1 MKQKIL
7 IITTRPVFPLDGGDK
22 VRIFNIS
29 EQLSKYF
36 EVDLIFIG
44 SENQKKIISEKK
56 IFNNIH
62 NVPLIKLNI
71 IYNFFKFL
79 MSQLPLQLSFF
90 YNKNFKRIINKE
102 ADKYDFILPH
112 LFRSSYSLDKKFDD
126 KVIFECCDSIGL
138 AASRITKYNS
148 LKKIFFKLDEKRIIK
163 FEKSLLLRYKKNVFI
178 NQEDVNFLNFG
189 SSNNTIVLNNGKYI
203 EDLEINYLDNYN
215 SNTLLFIGNMNTYPN
230 RQAVDFIFK
239 FLKFRKDFNLI
250 IAGTGA
256 DFYKNRTNVITLNSY
271 SNLGELNTYNIFAGV
286 APLFLGSGVQNK
298 ILDYLN
304 LSIPCLTTP
313 VGVSGINKNN
323 PLIIFK
329 DINDFDMQLKLLKE
343 SFNKYK
349 NLSERGVPFLK
360 KNHSWDLIGEH
371 YKNYILKNTC
381 KK

>member
-7 IITTRPVFPLDGGDK
+7 IITTRPVLPLDGGDK

-36 EVDLIFIG
+36 EIDLIFIG
-44 SENQKKIISEKK
+44 CENQKKIISEKK
-56 IFNNIH
+56 IFNNIY
-62 NVPLIKLNI
+62 NIPLKKLNI
-71 IYNFFKFL
+71 IYNLFKFL
-79 MSQLPLQLSFF
+79 MSRLPLQLSFF
-90 YNKNFKRIINKE
+90 YNKEFKRIINKE

-126 KVIFECCDSIGL
+126 RVIFECCDSIGL
-138 AASRITKYNS
+138 AASRISKFNS
-148 LKKIFFKLDEKRIIK
+148 FKKIFFKLDEKRIIK

-178 NQEDVNFLNFG
+178 NQEDVNFLNLG
-189 SSNNTIVLNNGKYI
+189 LSNNTIVLNNGKYI
-203 EDLEINYLDNYN
+203 EDLEINYLNNYK

-230 RQAVDFIFK
+230 RQAVEFVFK

-256 DFYKNRTNVITLNSY
+256 DYYKNRTNVTTLNSY
-271 SNLGELNTYNIFAGV
+271 SDLSQLNSYNIFAGV

-313 VGVSGINKNN
+313 VGESGIDKNN
-323 PLIIFK
+323 PLIVFK
-329 DINDFDMQLKLLKE
+329 DIDDFDIQLKLLKE

-349 NLSERGVPFLK
+349 DVSEKGVPFLK
-360 KNHSWDLIGEH
+360 KNHSWDVIGKF
-371 YKNYILKNTC
+371 YKNYIIN
-381 KK
+381 

>member
-1 MKQKIL
+1 MRQKIL
-7 IITTRPVFPLDGGDK
+7 IITTRPILPLDGGDK

-36 EVDLIFIG
+36 EIDLIFIG
-44 SENQKKIISEKK
+44 SNDQKKIMLEKK

-62 NVPLIKLNI
+62 NIPLKKINI
-71 IYNFFKFL
+71 ICNLFKFL
-79 MSQLPLQLSFF
+79 MSRLPLQLSFF
-90 YNKNFKRIINKE
+90 YNKQFKRLINKE

-138 AASRITKYNS
+138 AASRISEFNS
-148 LKKIFFKLDEKRIIK
+148 LKKIFFKLDERRIIK
-163 FEKSLLLRYKKNVFI
+163 FEKSILLRYKKNVFI
-178 NQEDVNFLNFG
+178 NQEDVDFLNLG
-189 SSNNTIVLNNGKYI
+189 LSNNIAVINNGKHI
-203 EDLEINYLDNYN
+203 EDLEINYLDNYK
-215 SNTLLFIGNMNTYPN
+215 SKTLLFIGNMNTYPN

-239 FLKFRKDFNLI
+239 FLKLKKDFNLI

-256 DFYKNRTNVITLNSY
+256 DYYKNRTNVTTLNSY
-271 SNLGELNTYNIFAGV
+271 LDLAQLNSYNIFAGI

-313 VGVSGINKNN
+313 VGSSGIDKNN

-329 DINDFDMQLKLLKE
+329 DIDDFDIQLQLLKA

-349 NLSERGVPFLK
+349 DVSEKGVPFLK
-360 KNHSWDLIGEH
+360 KNHSWDLIGKS
-371 YKNYILKNTC
+371 YKDYITN
-381 KK
+381 

>member
-7 IITTRPVFPLDGGDK
+7 IITTRPVLPLDGGDK

-29 EQLSKYF
+29 DQLSKYF
-36 EVDLIFIG
+36 EIDLIFIG
-44 SENQKKIISEKK
+44 SENQKKIILEKK

-62 NVPLIKLNI
+62 NIPLKKLNI
-71 IYNFFKFL
+71 IFNLFKFL
-79 MSQLPLQLSFF
+79 MSRLPLQLSFF
-90 YNKNFKRIINKE
+90 YNKEFKRIINKE
-102 ADKYDFILPH
+102 AYKYDFILPH

-126 KVIFECCDSIGL
+126 RVIFECCDSIGL
-138 AASRITKYNS
+138 AASRISKFNS

-178 NQEDVNFLNFG
+178 NQEDVSFLNSG
-189 SSNNTIVLNNGKYI
+189 LTNNTMILNNGKYI
-203 EDLEINYLDNYN
+203 EDLEINYLNNYK

-230 RQAVDFIFK
+230 RQAIEFVFK

-250 IAGTGA
+250 IAGTGSGY
-256 DFYKNRTNVITLNSY
+256 YKNRTNVVTLNSY
-271 SNLGELNTYNIFAGV
+271 SDLSQLNSYNIFAGV

-313 VGVSGINKNN
+313 VGESGIDKNN
-323 PLIIFK
+323 PLIVFK
-329 DINDFDMQLKLLKE
+329 DIDDFDMQIKLLKE

-349 NLSERGVPFLK
+349 DVSEKGVPFLQ
-360 KNHSWDLIGEH
+360 KNHSWDVIGKS
-371 YKNYILKNTC
+371 YKNYITK
-381 KK
+381 

>member
-7 IITTRPVFPLDGGDK
+7 IITTRPILPIDGGDK

-36 EVDLIFIG
+36 EIDLIFIG
-44 SENQKKIISEKK
+44 SDSYKKIILEKN
-56 IFNNIH
+56 IFNNIY
-62 NVPLIKLNI
+62 NIPLKKLNI
-71 IYNFFKFL
+71 ICNLFKFL
-79 MSQLPLQLSFF
+79 VSRLPLQLSFF
-90 YNKNFKRIINKE
+90 YNKKFKRLINKE

-112 LFRSSYSLDKKFDD
+112 LFRSSYSLDEKFDD

-138 AASRITKYNS
+138 AASRISEFNS

-163 FEKSLLLRYKKNVFI
+163 FEKSLLFRYKKNVFI
-178 NQEDVNFLNFG
+178 NQEDVNFLNLG
-189 SSNNTIVLNNGKYI
+189 LSNNTKVINNGKHI
-203 EDLEINYLDNYN
+203 EDLEINYLNNYK

-250 IAGTGA
+250 IAGTGS
-256 DFYKNRTNVITLNSY
+256 DYYKNRTNVITLNSY
-271 SNLGELNTYNIFAGV
+271 SDLSQLNTYNIFAGV

-304 LSIPCLTTP
+304 LSIPCLTTS
-313 VGVSGINKNN
+313 VGESGIDKNN

-329 DINDFDMQLKLLKE
+329 DIGDFDIQLQLLKE

-349 NLSERGVPFLK
+349 DVSEKGVPFLK
-360 KNHSWDLIGEH
+360 KNHSWDVMGLS
-371 YKNYILKNTC
+371 YKNYIIN
-381 KK
+381 